1 MRTGFI
7 TGLNRRLDDPTRES
21 RALVSRRDVS
31 PSASAASLGSFFV
44 SVSVSRPLS
53 LPGSDYLPS
62 LLLSTRLSCHLPP
75 LASDPPLSLV
85 YGLLFANSAA
95 TIDASRL
102 IANPSSVY
110 PPYLFPLTRAVN
122 EIHAEDIN
130 RHSLRSRWVSRR
142 PETRVRKYV
151 LRDAVGQERAV
162 FSN

>member
-1 MRTGFI
+1 M
-7 TGLNRRLDDPTRES
+7 
-21 RALVSRRDVS
+21 
-31 PSASAASLGSFFV
+31 
-44 SVSVSRPLS
+44 
-53 LPGSDYLPS
+53 S
-62 LLLSTRLSCHLPP
+62 LLPPP
-75 LASDPPLSLV
+75 LHLSVRSSFLFLFLGRSLFPAPIIYPRYSSLLASHAISLRLHAIPACLSLV
-85 YGLLFANSAA
+85 YGLLFANSAP

-162 FSN
+162 FSNRTSSRLNYRHVIPLTR